1 MSYHNVIWISVYKS
15 VEITWIFPGKS
26 NGKGQ
31 SNCEIEYVAYLV
43 SVFCLDASHLFM
55 NVSCERNRNGQNLR
69 AFLFVSDIS
78 RCIGLKFGILFYN
91 HFKKNLTQWKLQLC
105 LRLLCILSCCLA
117 LVYIVC
123 SVMGQ
128 SLSWC

>member
-26 NGKGQ
+26 NGKEQ
-31 SNCEIEYVAYLV
+31 STCEIEYVAYLV
-43 SVFCLDASHLFM
+43 SVFCLGASHLFM
-55 NVSCERNRNGQNLR
+55 DVSCERNRNVQNLW

-91 HFKKNLTQWKLQLC
+91 HKKEKLTQW
-105 LRLLCILSCCLA
+105 
-117 LVYIVC
+117 
-123 SVMGQ
+123 
-128 SLSWC
+128 

>member
-1 MSYHNVIWISVYKS
+1 MN
-15 VEITWIFPGKS
+15 
-26 NGKGQ
+26 
-31 SNCEIEYVAYLV
+31 
-43 SVFCLDASHLFM
+43 ASF
-55 NVSCERNRNGQNLR
+55 ERNRNGQNLR

-91 HFKKNLTQWKLQLC
+91 HFKKKLTQWKLQLC

-128 SLSWC
+128 SLS